1 MIKLLC
7 IDMDGYILSSSNKE
21 ISERSLKDIKVASEK
36 GVKIVVCTGRV
47 FTSANFYSELI
58 GIKAPVIA
66 SNGAYI
72 REKDRD
78 EVIYKG
84 LLGIDNCKKVL
95 SVCRKYGLYPH
106 YNTSN
111 TIFTEKIIYSSKY
124 YSELNKTLPEINR
137 LKIELIDDWENTFEI
152 HKNEILKCIAQ
163 DTDDEKI
170 QMAKSELQEI
180 ESVEVVSSVS
190 NNFEVMNKG
199 VSKGKAVEILAEYYG
214 ITKDE
219 VMCIGDNEND
229 ISMIKFA
236 GIGVAMGNGSASI
249 KEIANFV
256 TDTNDNEGVAKAIEK
271 FIL

>member
-7 IDMDGYILSSSNKE
+7 IDMDGTLLSSNHG
-21 ISERSLKDIKVASEK
+21 ISERTLKAIKAASEK

-58 GIKAPVIA
+58 GVKAPVIA

-95 SVCRKYGLYPH
+95 AVCKKHGLH
-106 YNTSN
+106 AHFNTSN
-111 TIFTEKIIYSSKY
+111 TIFTEKIIYSSEY
-124 YSELNKTLPEINR
+124 YSKLNKTLPEGSRIN
-137 LKIELIDDWENTFEI
+137 IELVENLENTFEL
-152 HKNEILKCIAQ
+152 HKNEILKCITQ
-163 DTDDEKI
+163 DIDDDKI
-170 QMAKSELQEI
+170 QIAKAELQQI
-180 ESVEVVSSVS
+180 ESLTVVSSFEK
-190 NNFEVMNKG
+190 NFEVMNKG
-199 VSKGKAVEILAEYYG
+199 VSKGRATQILAEYYG
-214 ITKDE
+214 IIRE
-219 VMCIGDNEND
+219 EIMCIGDNDND

-236 GIGVAMGNGSASI
+236 GIGVAMGNGKASI

-256 TDTNDNEGVAKAIEK
+256 TDTNDNHGVAKAIEK